1 MAKLPDSLSI
11 ALWIV
16 GSTWLVALLAL
27 AFDVSTEIVEMTLIV
42 GLGAGLSEWL
52 LRRRDKS

>member
-16 GSTWLVALLAL
+16 GSTWLVALSAL
-27 AFDVSTEIVEMTLIV
+27 AFDVSGEIVWMALVV

-52 LRRRDKS
+52 LRRRDRH

>member
-1 MAKLPDSLSI
+1 MAKLPNSLSI

-27 AFDVSTEIVEMTLIV
+27 LFDGANEIVWMALLV
-42 GLGAGLSEWL
+42 GLGAGIFEWL
-52 LRRRDKS
+52 VRGRDRS

>member
-27 AFDVSTEIVEMTLIV
+27 AFDVSTEIVEMALIV
-42 GLGAGLSEWL
+42 GFGAGLSEWL